1 MRRRKLKKEAIEL
14 DRTLNV
20 KYFNLLQ
27 DDELTINK
35 FRSISPGNTGLNSP
49 SSPMRHR
56 RLGTRAS

>member
-35 FRSISPGNTGLNSP
+35 FRSISPGNTG
-49 SSPMRHR
+49 
-56 RLGTRAS
+56 